1 LVQISHLHRSKST
14 YKFTFLR
21 IQKRERIQSELI
33 ESEIETKYI
42 ELMERIQPPEP
53 PLSNQLS
60 IDRTPSD
67 ESILQSPT
75 QESNEVKI
83 KDRIPPHHPIKILKD
98 KLDLDEMVKCF
109 TKKFGRGIIRR
120 LPVPIDV
127 LIRMM
132 IILIIYNLRSERELM
147 VKLPMRLDWMWFLGY
162 EWGGKLPKT
171 KSLVISRKYMGEE
184 AFMELF
190 TISFIHLV
198 ESRLLNG
205 NVLFLNT
212 FSAKNYNKSYL
223 KVKYTNSDIYLKYE
237 EFIQKLEYPKK
248 NTKSLLVRFSDNMFQ
263 VRKNLETKG
272 RCESAD

>member
-1 LVQISHLHRSKST
+1 
-14 YKFTFLR
+14 
-21 IQKRERIQSELI
+21 
-33 ESEIETKYI
+33 
-42 ELMERIQPPEP
+42 
-53 PLSNQLS
+53 
-60 IDRTPSD
+60 
-67 ESILQSPT
+67 
-75 QESNEVKI
+75 
-83 KDRIPPHHPIKILKD
+83 
-98 KLDLDEMVKCF
+98 
-109 TKKFGRGIIRR
+109 
-120 LPVPIDV
+120 
-127 LIRMM
+127 
-132 IILIIYNLRSERELM
+132 
-147 VKLPMRLDWMWFLGY
+147 
-162 EWGGKLPKT
+162 
-171 KSLVISRKYMGEE
+171 
-184 AFMELF
+184 MELF